1 MIVMIKMMGGFCKMK
16 NCDASAEIEY
26 LDSSDLSKTEYLKG
40 RNKCSNAS
48 VCPYAGECQIFKD
61 APQIMFV

>member
-1 MIVMIKMMGGFCKMK
+1 MIVMIKMVGGFCKMK
-16 NCDASAEIEY
+16 NCDSSAGIEY
-26 LDSSDLSKTEYLKG
+26 LEASDLSVTQYVKG

-48 VCPYAGECQIFKD
+48 VCPYAGECRIFKD